1 MKFCIFA
8 VAVLGLVASAAGA
21 DEQVVDADGNGS
33 FSLAEV
39 QQAYPALTA
48 EDFQSADFDGS
59 GALSAEELAI
69 VIAASG

>member
-8 VAVLGLVASAAGA
+8 FAILGFAASAAGA

-33 FSLAEV
+33 FSLTEV
-39 QQAYPALTA
+39 QQAYPTLTA
-48 EDFQSADFDGS
+48 EDFTAADLDGS

-69 VIAASG
+69 VIAAAG

>member
-1 MKFCIFA
+1 MKLCIFA
-8 VAVLGLVASAAGA
+8 VAILGLAASAAGA

-48 EDFQSADFDGS
+48 EDFKTADLDGS
-59 GALSAEELAI
+59 GELSAEELAI
-69 VIAASG
+69 VIAAAG